1 MSWVIDGN
9 NLLGRA
15 GASRDA
21 ADSKRQLLRALAN
34 FARARR
40 TKVACYFDG
49 SEPENFGRHL
59 GSVSAIFS
67 GSRSAD
73 DLIVRKVATGSGW
86 KVVTADRALAA
97 RIKRRE
103 VDVVDPGG
111 FLAELESLPQGEEGV
126 AGEEWLEWF
135 SDPKNR
141 NVF

>member
-15 GASRDA
+15 GASRDT
-21 ADSKRQLLRALAN
+21 ADSKRQLLRTLAN

-49 SEPENFGRHL
+49 TEPEHFGRHL
-59 GSVSAIFS
+59 GSVSVIFS

-73 DLIVRKVATGSGW
+73 DLIVKKVATGSGW

-97 RIKRRE
+97 RIQRRQVE
-103 VDVVDPGG
+103 VVDPGG
-111 FLAELESLPQGEEGV
+111 FLAELESLPQGEEPV
-126 AGEEWLEWF
+126 AGEEWLAWF

>member
-15 GASRDA
+15 GAARDEVDA
-21 ADSKRQLLRALAN
+21 KRQLVRTLSA
-34 FARARR
+34 FARANR

-49 SEPENFGRHL
+49 PEPDQFGKHL
-59 GSVSAIFS
+59 GSVSVIFS

-73 DLIVRKVATGSGW
+73 DLIISRVASGSGW
-86 KVVTADRALAA
+86 KVVTADRALSA

-103 VDVVDPGG
+103 VSIIDPGA
-111 FLAELESLPQGEEGV
+111 FMVTLETLPQGEERG
-126 AGEEWLEWF
+126 GDEEWLAWF

-141 NVF
+141 NIF